1 MALVEVRDIEQ
12 LVGLGRQLKAC
23 PYFGTRLAIP
33 DAEVGQSGK
42 NNKCYR
48 KILEFYTNLLV

>member
-33 DAEVGQSGK
+33 DAEVSQFSHITVT
-42 NNKCYR
+42 CDFQQCD
-48 KILEFYTNLLV
+48 ILT

>member
-33 DAEVGQSGK
+33 DAEVSQSGK
-42 NNKCYR
+42 NNKCY
-48 KILEFYTNLLV
+48 